1 MTKTQTTREIAK
13 LQSLVRKAHEIGS
26 DVTMDY
32 ADYLLDRIVYLKL
45 SINLGPSNAEWAG
58 RDRHNANVEYLGKRV
73 QKRALCEEQCFPGE
87 TVAVY

>member
-1 MTKTQTTREIAK
+1 MTKAQTTREIAQ
-13 LQSLVRKAHEIGS
+13 LQKQVRKCHEIGS

-58 RDRHNANVEYLGKRV
+58 RERHNA
-73 QKRALCEEQCFPGE
+73 
-87 TVAVY
+87 